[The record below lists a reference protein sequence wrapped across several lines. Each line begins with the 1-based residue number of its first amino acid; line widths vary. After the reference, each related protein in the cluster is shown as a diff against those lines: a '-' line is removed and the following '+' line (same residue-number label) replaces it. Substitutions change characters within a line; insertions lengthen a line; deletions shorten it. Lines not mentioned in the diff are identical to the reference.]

1 MPVRVNLPK
10 TESYSVAL
18 AEKLTSDFFSNN
30 LTISGNQIVRFCKIE
45 QVNFFILKV
54 LMDKWKEETSKL
66 RSPYF
71 DYEHEDVKK
80 GVEVFLN
87 ILSNHILIKK
97 EFFRPL
103 LQKAIYESIIYI
115 ITPKE
120 FLKTEL
126 LQSGLPLERLKQNL
140 KFYKV
145 HKRFAESILNKIKP
159 DIREQ
164 EYNDIVSL
172 YSDDSDYFDSA
183 QALLE
188 QFSSLLVINP
198 KEFIL
203 EEQTISSSPSSVAE
217 QKVVEQKVESVPVNV
232 PVEAPVVGE
241 KVSAKE
247 NTTLNQT
254 FSKSQLT
261 LNDMLK
267 QQTAHGLQ
275 VKSKIYDIKS
285 AIPLNQ
291 KFVFIS
297 ELFSGQSG
305 EYEAALTE
313 LNTCSELEEAKTLL
327 KEKYLPKWN
336 WDLNKKSVQDF
347 FEIVS
352 RKFY

>member
-1 MPVRVNLPK
+1 MSVRVNLPK
-10 TESYSVAL
+10 SESYSVAL
-18 AEKLTSDFFSNN
+18 AEKLTSEFFSNN
-30 LTISGNQIVRFCKIE
+30 LTISGSQIVRFCKIE
-45 QVNFFILKV
+45 QVNFFVLKV
-54 LMDKWKEETSKL
+54 LMDKWKEETTKL

-71 DYEHEDVKK
+71 DYENEDVKN

-115 ITPKE
+115 INPKE
-120 FLKTEL
+120 YLKTEL
-126 LQSGLPLERLKQNL
+126 LQSGQNIEGLKKNL
-140 KFYKV
+140 KFFKV
-145 HKRFAESILNKIKP
+145 HKRFSESIINKIKP
-159 DIREQ
+159 DTHES
-164 EYNDIVSL
+164 EFNEMASL
-172 YSDDSDYFDSA
+172 YSEHSDYFDSI
-183 QALLE
+183 QPILE

-203 EEQTISSSPSSVAE
+203 EEQVTPV
-217 QKVVEQKVESVPVNV
+217 KVEERKEEVSNVKKSVDIPPVL
-232 PVEAPVVGE
+232 ETTSTSQAP
-241 KVSAKE
+241 AKE

-254 FSKSQLT
+254 FSRSQLT

-267 QQTAHGLQ
+267 QQNVSGSGIN
-275 VKSKIYDIKS
+275 VKTKIFDIKS

-291 KFVFIS
+291 KFIFIS
-297 ELFSGQSG
+297 ELFSGHSG

-313 LNTCSELEEAKTLL
+313 LNNCSELEEAKHLL
-327 KEKYLPKWN
+327 KDKYLPKWK
-336 WDLNKKSVQDF
+336 WDLNRKSVQDF